1 MLQSLLADRFK
12 LEAHRGSKEFPIYAL
27 VLSRPDGSP
36 GPRITPSQIDCPA
49 KPGESSPCGL
59 SGTAGR
65 LVGRGITMA
74 QLVHILPKH
83 LAAGSRIGLDRRLID
98 HTDLSGAFD
107 FTLEWTPD
115 PVAQEVLVPSQTAPA
130 LSPYRA
136 YTRPL
141 ESHAPNFLA
150 ALPEQLGLRFDNQLA
165 PAPVL
170 VIDRIEPPAEN

>member
-1 MLQSLLADRFK
+1 MLRSLLADRFK
-12 LEAHRGSKEFPIYAL
+12 LEAHRGSKEFPLYAL

-36 GPRITPSQIDCPA
+36 GPRLTPSQLDCRSR
-49 KPGESSPCGL
+49 PGVSSPCGL
-59 SGTAGR
+59 SGTVGR

-83 LAAGSRIGLDRRLID
+83 VAAGSRIGLDRPLID
-98 HTDLSGAFD
+98 RTNLSGAFD

-115 PVAQEVLVPSQTAPA
+115 PVAPEISAPSQAA

-141 ESHAPNFLA
+141 ELNAPNFLA
-150 ALPEQLGLRFDNQLA
+150 ALPEQLGLRFDHRLA

-170 VIDRIEPPAEN
+170 VIDRIEPPVEN